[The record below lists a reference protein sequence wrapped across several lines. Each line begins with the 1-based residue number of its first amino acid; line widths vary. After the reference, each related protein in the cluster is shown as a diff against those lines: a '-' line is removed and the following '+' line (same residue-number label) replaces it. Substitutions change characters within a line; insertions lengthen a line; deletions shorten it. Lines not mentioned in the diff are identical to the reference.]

1 MTPRRR
7 WTVISLAAMATAIA
21 VWLGP
26 DDKDSAVPDIAAPVE
41 RDRTQ
46 SPAAAARAQQQPL
59 ATQLPTRQP
68 IGRQRGDPFSPRSW
82 APPQQQQTQPTA
94 APQPPPN
101 PYRFAGTVQHDGKRK
116 VFLMAG
122 NRVVE
127 AKEGELLEEGFR
139 VKSVTAD
146 VVTLIYEHLPDT
158 PVTIKL
164 AFGET
169 PAPSAAASAARGG
182 TIAPLG
188 PLGPP

>member
-1 MTPRRR
+1 
-7 WTVISLAAMATAIA
+7 VISLAAMATAIA

-26 DDKDSAVPDIAAPVE
+26 EDNDGNVPEIAAPVE

-46 SPAAAARAQQQPL
+46 SSSATARPQQPL

-82 APPQQQQTQPTA
+82 APPQQKKAQEA
-94 APQPPPN
+94 EAPRPPPN
-101 PYRFAGTVQHDGKRK
+101 PYRFAGTVQHEGKRK

-127 AKEGELLEEGFR
+127 AKEGELLEDGFR
-139 VKSVTAD
+139 VKSVTSDA
-146 VVTLIYEHLPDT
+146 VTLIYEQMPDA

-164 AFGET
+164 GFTEHS
-169 PAPSAAASAARGG
+169 APGAAAARGA
-182 TIAPLG
+182 TADSV
-188 PLGPP
+188 PPIPPPPALPSR

>member
-1 MTPRRR
+1 VTPRRR

-26 DDKDSAVPDIAAPVE
+26 EDNDGQVADVAAPVE

-46 SPAAAARAQQQPL
+46 TSSATARAQQQPL

-82 APPQQQQTQPTA
+82 APPPQQQQAQQAA

-116 VFLMAG
+116 VFLMTG

-146 VVTLIYEHLPDT
+146 VVTLIYEQIPDT

-169 PAPSAAASAARGG
+169 PAPAGAAATGAG
-182 TIAPLG
+182 TTAP
-188 PLGPP
+188 PPAPKQ

>member
-1 MTPRRR
+1 M
-7 WTVISLAAMATAIA
+7 ISLAAMATAIA

-26 DDKDSAVPDIAAPVE
+26 EDNERNFPEIAAPVE

-46 SPAAAARAQQQPL
+46 PSSATARPQQPPL

-82 APPQQQQTQPTA
+82 APPQQQQAQQAA

-139 VKSVTAD
+139 VKSVTSD
-146 VVTLIYEHLPDT
+146 VVTLIYEQIPDT

-164 AFGET
+164 AFSET
-169 PAPSAAASAARGG
+169 PAPTAAASAARGG
-182 TIAPLG
+182 TIAPLV
-188 PLGPP
+188 PPSPP

>member
-1 MTPRRR
+1 M
-7 WTVISLAAMATAIA
+7 ISLAAMATAIA

-26 DDKDSAVPDIAAPVE
+26 EDKDSQVPDIAAPVE

-46 SPAAAARAQQQPL
+46 SPSAAARAQQQPL
-59 ATQLPTRQP
+59 ATQLPIRQP

-82 APPQQQQTQPTA
+82 APPQQQQAQQAA

-116 VFLMAG
+116 VFLMTG

-139 VKSVTAD
+139 VKSVTSDA
-146 VVTLIYEHLPDT
+146 VTLIYEQIPDV

-169 PAPSAAASAARGG
+169 PAPSAAAAAARGS
-182 TIAPLG
+182 TADSVPPLS
-188 PLGPP
+188 PPPALPSR

>member
-1 MTPRRR
+1 
-7 WTVISLAAMATAIA
+7 VISLAAMATAIA

-26 DDKDSAVPDIAAPVE
+26 EDNDGQVAEIAAPVE

-46 SPAAAARAQQQPL
+46 SPSAAAKAPL

-82 APPQQQQTQPTA
+82 APPQQQQAQQAT

-116 VFLMAG
+116 VFLMTG

-146 VVTLIYEHLPDT
+146 AVTLIYEQIPDT

-164 AFGET
+164 AFSEQ
-169 PAPSAAASAARGG
+169 PAPTAAAGAARGS
-182 TIAPLG
+182 TADSVSPLS
-188 PLGPP
+188 PRPASPSP

>member
-7 WTVISLAAMATAIA
+7 WTVISLAAIATAVA

-26 DDKDSAVPDIAAPVE
+26 EDEDSRVPDIAAPVE

-46 SPAAAARAQQQPL
+46 TSSAAARQQPPL
-59 ATQLPTRQP
+59 STQLPTRQP

-82 APPQQQQTQPTA
+82 APPPQQQ
-94 APQPPPN
+94 APQPAEARRAPPN

-139 VKSVTAD
+139 VKSVTSD
-146 VVTLIYEHLPDT
+146 VVTLIHEQIPDT
-158 PVTIKL
+158 PLTIKL

-169 PAPSAAASAARGG
+169 PAPAAAQAATGA
-182 TIAPLG
+182 TASQAPK
-188 PLGPP
+188 PPTQP

>member
-1 MTPRRR
+1 
-7 WTVISLAAMATAIA
+7 VISLAATATAIA

-26 DDKDSAVPDIAAPVE
+26 EDKDTQVADLAAPVE

-46 SPAAAARAQQQPL
+46 SSSATARAQQQPL

-82 APPQQQQTQPTA
+82 APPPQQQQQAQQPA

-146 VVTLIYEHLPDT
+146 VVTLIYEQIPDT

-164 AFGET
+164 AFAEQ
-169 PAPSAAASAARGG
+169 PAPTAAAAAARGG
-182 TIAPLG
+182 SASQSN
-188 PLGPP
+188 PPE

>member
-1 MTPRRR
+1 
-7 WTVISLAAMATAIA
+7 VISLAAMATAIA

-26 DDKDSAVPDIAAPVE
+26 EDDDSQVADIAAPVE
-41 RDRTQ
+41 RDRAQ
-46 SPAAAARAQQQPL
+46 SPSAAARPQPL

-68 IGRQRGDPFSPRSW
+68 IGRQRGDPFSARSW
-82 APPQQQQTQPTA
+82 APPQQQQTQQAA

-139 VKSVTAD
+139 VKSVTSD
-146 VVTLIYEHLPDT
+146 VVTLIYEQIPDT

-164 AFGET
+164 AFSET
-169 PAPSAAASAARGG
+169 PAPTAAASAARGG
-182 TIAPLG
+182 TIAPLV
-188 PLGPP
+188 PPSPP

>member
-1 MTPRRR
+1 VTPRRR

-26 DDKDSAVPDIAAPVE
+26 EDSDRQVADIAAPVE

-46 SPAAAARAQQQPL
+46 SSSATARAQQPL

-82 APPQQQQTQPTA
+82 APPQQQQSQPTA

-139 VKSVTAD
+139 VKSVTSD
-146 VVTLIYEHLPDT
+146 TVTLVYEQIPDT
-158 PVTIKL
+158 PVTVKL

-169 PAPSAAASAARGG
+169 LAPAAAASAARGG
-182 TIAPLG
+182 TIAPLA
-188 PLGPP
+188 PPSPP